1 MNWTTIVLII
11 CCLLAGFSVWKEV
24 NRPNRSHLYL
34 RILASLL
41 AIAALACII
50 LPISYSKDVSALDDH
65 SAVLLTPGFEP
76 DSLANYKSDQL
87 FTTDK
92 SVQKAYSKA
101 KLICLDEL
109 KTDSP
114 AFTKVHV
121 FGFGL
126 NENELNELEHLPLVF
141 HPSPMPGGIT
151 AINWNQRLKSGE
163 RLIIQG
169 RYNNQNSGAIKL
181 VLKGLSTQLDTAI
194 IPAKSNKEFELSAV
208 PKNEGRTVYHLQAIA
223 ANDTLA
229 NENLPVE
236 IDPIKPLKILMLS
249 ASPDFESRF
258 LKNWLSEN
266 GFEVAVRSTIS
277 KDKFSSE
284 YVNMQSVKID
294 HLSANVLEQFDLVIG
309 DLSVLKSES
318 SLLKQQVTQK
328 GLGIIIRADSLSKGS
343 SWLQSDFPVE
353 KLNMKNPAPVSLI
366 IRDKKEKSAPL
377 KTDQAFIRNQP
388 GTQPLV
394 SDVQDHILVSS
405 SLTGAGRLVFTMVT
419 NTYNWTLAGSR
430 DDYSAFWSLL
440 ITRAARKAP
449 MSEDWGIPQIP
460 VISEPVDLQL
470 QSSQTPGTI
479 IADSAV
485 IAPTQDRSIPFI
497 SNNTY
502 FPSFA
507 GWHVIKQN
515 NGQPAWWY
523 VYGDKY
529 WRGVKA
535 SEKLAATR
543 NYAKI
548 YAADASVTKQI
559 HEKVQIEVPKI
570 YFYLLLL
577 GACVY
582 LWVEG
587 KIKN

>member
-1 MNWTTIVLII
+1 MNWTATILII

-24 NRPNRSHLYL
+24 NRANRAHLYL

-41 AIAALACII
+41 AIAALAFLI
-50 LPISYSKDVSALDDH
+50 LPISYSKEVSALDDR

-76 DSLANYKSDQL
+76 DSLANYKSDQI
-87 FTTDK
+87 FATDK
-92 SVQKAYSKA
+92 SVQKAYPKA
-101 KLICLDEL
+101 KLIRLNEL

-121 FGFGL
+121 FGYGL

-141 HPSPMPGGIT
+141 HPSPTPDGIT
-151 AINWNQRLKSGE
+151 AISWNQKLKSGD
-163 RLIIQG
+163 RLILQG
-169 RYNNQNSGAIKL
+169 RYNNQNTGVVKL

-194 IPAKSNKEFELSAV
+194 IPAKSNKEFELAAA

-223 ANDTLA
+223 GTDTLE
-229 NENLPVE
+229 NEDLPVE
-236 IDPIKPLKILMLS
+236 IDPVTPLKILMLS
-249 ASPDFESRF
+249 ASPDFETRF

-277 KDKFSSE
+277 KNKFSSE
-284 YVNMQSVKID
+284 YVNMQQVKVD
-294 HLSANVLEQFDLVIG
+294 RLNSGLLEQFDLVIG

-318 SLLKQQVTQK
+318 ALLKQQVTQK
-328 GLGIIIRADSLSKGS
+328 GLGVIIRADSLSKGS
-343 SWLQSDFPVE
+343 SWLQSDFQVE
-353 KLNMKNPAPVSLI
+353 KINLKNPAPVSLI
-366 IRDKKEKSAPL
+366 MRGKKEKSAPL
-377 KTDQAFIRNQP
+377 KTDQTFIREQH
-388 GTQPLV
+388 GTQTLV
-394 SDVQDHILVSS
+394 GDMQNHTLANTA
-405 SLTGAGRLVFTMVT
+405 LAGEGRLVFTIIT
-419 NTYNWTLAGSR
+419 NSYNWVLAGNK

-440 ITRAARKAP
+440 IAKAARKAP
-449 MSEDWGIPQIP
+449 VLEEWNIPQIP

-470 QSSQTPGTI
+470 QSSQTPGKI
-479 IADSAV
+479 VADSAA
-485 IAPTQDRSIPFI
+485 IAPAQNQSIPFVW
-497 SNNTY
+497 NNTY
-502 FPSFA
+502 WPSFA
-507 GWHVIKQN
+507 GWHMVKQN

-523 VYGDKY
+523 VYGDKD

-548 YAADASVTKQI
+548 YAADASVTKPI
-559 HEKVQIEVPKI
+559 HEKLKIEVPKI

-577 GACVY
+577 GACMY